1 MYGNWYKF
9 REVLDLL
16 NIRNKNYNNYT
27 EILRYVLF
35 EGLNNLTNKLILFK
49 THEQNDLLYEN
60 DCSII
65 NK

>member
-1 MYGNWYKF
+1 MERYVGDIKDF
-9 REVLDLL
+9 IEFL
-16 NIRNKNYNNYT
+16 NNKGVEFNG
-27 EILRYVLF
+27 YVLF